1 MDHKPTETK
10 DVTPVNDTLEDLL
23 NNPFSTPTDTL
34 TTSQQAEIDQLQ
46 EQQTAARLIDKL
58 PAERQE
64 QAKQLAAKID
74 ANDAQSVISYG
85 SAAQAKLSEFS
96 QSMLNHV
103 QAQDIGPVGDSL
115 TELMYRLQEA
125 NPDELRAGEGNIFQ
139 RVFGKVKQSIYEVT
153 AKYQKIG
160 AQIDKI
166 SVKLDKE
173 KDGLLKDNLML
184 EQLYQKNKDYFDAL
198 NIYIAAGELKMEEL
212 QTTIIPEAMKRAE
225 ETGDQMD
232 VQIANDYTQFLDRL
246 DKRTH
251 DLRLARQITIQQAP
265 QIRLIQNTN
274 QALAEKIQASIA
286 TAIPLWKNQVVIAL
300 TLLRQKDAV
309 TAQRQVSETTN
320 DLLKKNSE
328 MLKISAIETAK
339 ENERGIVDI
348 ETLQTTQNDLIE
360 TIQENIAY
368 PKRRKRKTSSCRSR
382 AWTHGR
388 RSETKTV
395 GFNPIDHL
403 SLVTK
408 TNAQQQ
414 FITTVD
420 GRFSYLSSNFSIGVY
435 FSFIL
440 LCP

>member
-1 MDHKPTETK
+1 MDNKPKE
-10 DVTPVNDTLEDLL
+10 VTPVNDTLDDLL
-23 NNPFSTPTDTL
+23 NNPFSTPTDKL
-34 TTSQQAEIDQLQ
+34 TQTQQSEINALQ

-64 QAKQLAAKID
+64 QAKELAAKID
-74 ANDAQSVISYG
+74 VSDAQSVIRYG
-85 SAAQAKLSEFS
+85 SAAQTKLSEFS

-139 RVFGKVKQSIYEVT
+139 RMFGKVKQSIYEVT

-166 SVKLDKE
+166 SVKLEKE

-212 QTTIIPEAMKRAE
+212 QTTIIPKAMKKAE

-360 TIQENIAY
+360 TIQETLRIQKEGKE
-368 PKRRKRKTSSCRSR
+368 KRRHAEVELGHMEDDLKQK
-382 AWTHGR
+382 
-388 RSETKTV
+388 
-395 GFNPIDHL
+395 
-403 SLVTK
+403 
-408 TNAQQQ
+408 
-414 FITTVD
+414 
-420 GRFSYLSSNFSIGVY
+420 
-435 FSFIL
+435 L
-440 LCP
+440 LDLTQ

>member
-10 DVTPVNDTLEDLL
+10 DVIPVNDTLEDLL

-212 QTTIIPEAMKRAE
+212 QTTIIPEAMKKAE

-360 TIQENIAY
+360 TIQETLRIQKEGKE
-368 PKRRKRKTSSCRSR
+368 KRRHAEVELGHMEEDLKQK
-382 AWTHGR
+382 
-388 RSETKTV
+388 
-395 GFNPIDHL
+395 
-403 SLVTK
+403 
-408 TNAQQQ
+408 
-414 FITTVD
+414 
-420 GRFSYLSSNFSIGVY
+420 
-435 FSFIL
+435 L
-440 LCP
+440 LDLTQ

>member
-10 DVTPVNDTLEDLL
+10 DITPVNDTLEDLL

-64 QAKQLAAKID
+64 QAKQLAVKID

-160 AQIDKI
+160 AQIDRI

-212 QTTIIPEAMKRAE
+212 QTTIIPEAMKKAE

-360 TIQENIAY
+360 TIQETLRIQKEGKE
-368 PKRRKRKTSSCRSR
+368 KRRHAEVELGHMEEDLKQK
-382 AWTHGR
+382 
-388 RSETKTV
+388 
-395 GFNPIDHL
+395 
-403 SLVTK
+403 
-408 TNAQQQ
+408 
-414 FITTVD
+414 
-420 GRFSYLSSNFSIGVY
+420 
-435 FSFIL
+435 L
-440 LCP
+440 LDLTQ

>member
-246 DKRTH
+246 HKRTH

-360 TIQENIAY
+360 TIQETLRIQKEGKE
-368 PKRRKRKTSSCRSR
+368 KRRHAEVELGHMEEDLKQK
-382 AWTHGR
+382 
-388 RSETKTV
+388 
-395 GFNPIDHL
+395 
-403 SLVTK
+403 
-408 TNAQQQ
+408 
-414 FITTVD
+414 
-420 GRFSYLSSNFSIGVY
+420 
-435 FSFIL
+435 L
-440 LCP
+440 LDLTQ

>member
-1 MDHKPTETK
+1 MDNNKPNELK
-10 DVTPVNDTLEDLL
+10 NVTPVDSTLDDLL

-34 TTSQQAEIDQLQ
+34 TQTQQAEINALQ
-46 EQQTAARLIDKL
+46 EQQVATRLIDKL
-58 PAERQE
+58 PPERQE
-64 QAKQLAAKID
+64 QAKQLAGKID
-74 ANDAQSVISYG
+74 ATDAQSVISYG
-85 SAAQAKLSEFS
+85 SAAQTKLSEFS

-103 QAQDIGPVGDSL
+103 QVQDIGPVGDSL

-166 SVKLDKE
+166 AVKLDKE

-212 QTTIIPEAMKRAE
+212 QTTTIPEAMKKAE

-274 QALAEKIQASIA
+274 QALAEKIQASVA

-348 ETLQTTQNDLIE
+348 ETLQKTQNDLVE
-360 TIQENIAY
+360 TIQETLRIQQEGKE
-368 PKRRKRKTSSCRSR
+368 KRRH
-382 AWTHGR
+382 A
-388 RSETKTV
+388 ELE
-395 GFNPIDHL
+395 L
-403 SLVTK
+403 SNMEEDLK
-408 TNAQQQ
+408 QK
-414 FITTVD
+414 
-420 GRFSYLSSNFSIGVY
+420 
-435 FSFIL
+435 L
-440 LCP
+440 LDLTQ